1 MVLRPGHLLEQSI
14 WKESYVG
21 HVDASQHIPDYQIHD
36 QLLFRDGCDCVDP
49 DKSSSLVFTPL
60 EKSCPILLAS
70 ANQLPGVDGGHVE
83 RVRPISYVPITV
95 ECLSRITHRHPESSG
110 GNIAG

>member
-21 HVDASQHIPDYQIHD
+21 HVDASQHIPDDQIHNH
-36 QLLFRDGCDCVDP
+36 LLFRDECDLGNL
-49 DKSSSLVFTPL
+49 DKRCSLVFTPL
-60 EKSCPILLAS
+60 EKSRPILLAT
-70 ANQLPGVDGGHVE
+70 AHQLPRIDRGHVE
-83 RVRPISYVPITV
+83 RVRSVSYVPIAV
-95 ECLSRITHRHPESSG
+95 KSLSGVSHWHPESSC